1 MGLQDFKLCAV
12 VITYYPDTEE
22 TKTNIMKY
30 LPWVDHLLIWENT
43 PVEKRDEYQLNFPN
57 IYKDKITFLGEKE
70 NEFISYPLN
79 RAVEWAQLNGYTHI
93 LTMDQDSTWE
103 HFEGYK
109 NEVIKN
115 ILDSKIFAPNV
126 NNKFNTCKNIKREYS
141 ITSGTIYALD
151 LFEKIG
157 NFDELYQIDGVDIEF
172 GMRAYKEG
180 FSTLFLTN
188 YNLKQQFGKTESH
201 GKIKVSNYSS
211 IRRYYI
217 MRNDIWLYKKYRK
230 DLPISKRNYIRKEL
244 FNETYKILRY
254 EQNKFMKLKTLY
266 KGLYDGLF
274 AYGRNN

>member
-254 EQNKFMKLKTLY
+254 EQNKFMKLKSLY